1 MSVYNIKCYMSY
13 LGLMAVDDTR
23 WGQWQSALEFCACAE
38 TTTDSWKIQD
48 QVPKNLYF
56 CIAVESL
63 TWPPLW
69 WPAQCKEIPG
79 CLGISKKRGHEK

>member
-1 MSVYNIKCYMSY
+1 MSY

-23 WGQWQSALEFCACAE
+23 WGQWQSAPEFCACAE

-56 CIAVESL
+56 CIAVAKFNLATFMVAS
-63 TWPPLW
+63 PV
-69 WPAQCKEIPG
+69 
-79 CLGISKKRGHEK
+79 